1 MPNERIEDYD
11 KVLPI
16 VEVYRCGKYCCN
28 PFHLIPQKIGVFVD
42 QDSYLESFELACE
55 LHTLKQQVAE
65 YAVEQALKEQEMLAN
80 AQELDDRA
88 NLIFAP
94 NSGFADRWEAVVD
107 DMLNGRHTSQFNS
120 PASDKEEGDENSTNI
135 T

>member
-1 MPNERIEDYD
+1 MPSLLQ
-11 KVLPI
+11 VLRS
-16 VEVYRCGKYCCN
+16 EEG
-28 PFHLIPQKIGVFVD
+28 
-42 QDSYLESFELACE
+42 
-55 LHTLKQQVAE
+55 TL
-65 YAVEQALKEQEMLAN
+65 EQEMLAN

-120 PASDKEEGDENSTNI
+120 PPSDKEEGDENSTNI